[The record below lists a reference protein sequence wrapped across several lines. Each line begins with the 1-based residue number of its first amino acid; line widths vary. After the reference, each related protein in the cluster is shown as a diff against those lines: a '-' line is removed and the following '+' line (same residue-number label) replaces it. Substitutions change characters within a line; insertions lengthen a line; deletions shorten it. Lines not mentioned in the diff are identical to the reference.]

1 MTWEVFKLPESNFW
15 VLALSIGLILIGC
28 AFISSKILKNNP
40 LTKNAYLVQ
49 GLSLATLG
57 LMATKQ
63 SESIKGPILAAESLV
78 LLFSSTRIK
87 NILVQYAAVAT
98 SIAAVVF
105 GFISINNNNA
115 DYLMSSLTITVFL
128 LACGIVSAKK
138 IEHKKEKFTQRFHN
152 IFYWSGN
159 INVHLIPIISIQPPR

>member
-1 MTWEVFKLPESNFW
+1 MCLYFIEVTQEKPSHKKRLP
-15 VLALSIGLILIGC
+15 
-28 AFISSKILKNNP
+28 SSG
-40 LTKNAYLVQ
+40 T
-49 GLSLATLG
+49 SLATLG

-87 NILVQYAAVAT
+87 NILVQYAAVVT
-98 SIAAVVF
+98 SITAVIF

-115 DYLMSSLTITVFL
+115 DYLMSSLTITIFL

-138 IEHKKEKFTQRFHN
+138 LNKKKNLLRDFTTFLLG
-152 IFYWSGN
+152 GN
-159 INVHLIPIISIQPPR
+159 INVHLITITSIQPSR